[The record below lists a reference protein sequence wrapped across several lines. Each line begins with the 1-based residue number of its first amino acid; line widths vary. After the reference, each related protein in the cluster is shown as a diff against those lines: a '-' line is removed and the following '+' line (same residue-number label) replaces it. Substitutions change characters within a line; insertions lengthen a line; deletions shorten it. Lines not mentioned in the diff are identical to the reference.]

1 MLYPGFLNEDFY
13 SDFFDEMLNL
23 PFSYGKRMRN
33 EILPKKRGTTDIKE
47 FEDRYVLEME
57 LPGYQKD
64 EIKAELKNGY
74 LTVSAEHTETKETKE
89 PEKEAEVKEAEA
101 EVEGEAAD
109 TTEVATTEKKEVAA
123 PKYICRER
131 FYGKTERS
139 FFVGKEV
146 QKQDIKAQFTNGVLT
161 LTIPK
166 QVKKP
171 DAEGEVISIL
181 DE

>member
-57 LPGYQKD
+57 LPGYQKE

-89 PEKEAEVKEAEA
+89 PEAEVKEAETD
-101 EVEGEAAD
+101 EAAE
-109 TTEVATTEKKEVAA
+109 TTEVATTEKKEVAEKKDA
-123 PKYICRER
+123 PKYLCRER

-171 DAEGEVISIL
+171 DSEAEVISIL